1 MERGTM
7 DIHKPSMGEGAAR
20 FWTAVFGGVTAI
32 GLVAAGIYTL
42 REERRAPISQ
52 QLRVAGEVDNVRM
65 ATIRTFLQKTRC
77 ASGWPE
83 SWNGCE

>member
-1 MERGTM
+1 MESGTM

-42 REERRAPISQ
+42 FQYFDAKEKDRATLQVQI
-52 QLRVAGEVDNVRM
+52 
-65 ATIRTFLQKTRC
+65 ATTALAAKQG
-77 ASGWPE
+77 A
-83 SWNGCE
+83 